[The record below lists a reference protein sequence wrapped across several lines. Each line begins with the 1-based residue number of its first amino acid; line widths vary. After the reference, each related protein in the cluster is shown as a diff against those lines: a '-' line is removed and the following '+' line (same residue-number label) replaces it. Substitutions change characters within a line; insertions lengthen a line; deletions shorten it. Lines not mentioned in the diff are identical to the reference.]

1 MMHFSDWRV
10 GTRLG
15 VGFGALI
22 FLIII
27 MGSVA
32 VLNLSGMNRNMAK
45 VIEHEY
51 PLTVDAN
58 ALIDKLNEQ
67 TGSYQTLL
75 LTAGQR
81 NSEALLNTI
90 QNTMG
95 EVSRLMESLDKNL
108 TDPIS
113 RQALANGAAIR
124 ADFLASAARVRQH
137 IASHAQD
144 AATREYIDVMQ
155 PVQKRYEAELVKLI
169 DREDDLMVEAGEQ
182 VKASYQDTRLL
193 MFCLIA
199 AGSVLG
205 IGIAM
210 VMTRS
215 VTRPLGE
222 AVTLANRVAA
232 GDLTSRI
239 EHASKDET
247 GQLLRALDAMNGSL
261 RSIVERV
268 RTGADSISSA
278 TAQIAAGNQDL
289 SSRTE
294 EQASSLEETAASM
307 EQITATVKNNAS
319 SAGEANRLVDG
330 AASLTQQSVSV
341 MSEVSSTMTAISD
354 ASRRIAEIINVIDS
368 IAFQTNILALN
379 AAVEAARAGEQGRGF
394 AVVASEVR
402 NLAQRSATSA
412 KEIKSLI
419 DESVATVGRGSALVS
434 QAENIV
440 RDVGKGTEP
449 VIAIVNEI
457 SQASREQ
464 SDGIDQINVAIA
476 QIDATT
482 QQNAALVEEAAAAA
496 LALREQAAELV
507 GSISHFRTGQTDTA
521 STVRSIRQ
529 LTAVP
534 ATASRPVENQPP
546 TPAYRPAIRPT
557 RNKPL
562 ALSAKSA
569 QETAGN
575 DDDWST
581 F

>member
-1 MMHFSDWRV
+1 MHFSDWRV

-22 FLIII
+22 LLLVI

-32 VLNLSGMNRNMAK
+32 LINLSGMNRSMAY

-58 ALIDKLNEQ
+58 NLIDNLNEQ
-67 TGSYQTLL
+67 TGAYQTLV
-75 LTAGQR
+75 LTSNRGTSQDQ
-81 NSEALLNTI
+81 LNTI
-90 QNTMG
+90 QGTI
-95 EVSRLMESLDKNL
+95 SRISALMESLDKSL
-108 TDPIS
+108 TDPRS
-113 RQALANGAAIR
+113 RQALANAVAIR
-124 ADFLASAARVRQH
+124 AAFLESGTRIRAHVASR
-137 IASHAQD
+137 AQD
-144 AATREYIDVMQ
+144 AATQEYLQGMKPLQD
-155 PVQKRYEAELVKLI
+155 RYEEEVVKLI
-169 DREDDLMVEAGEQ
+169 ERENELMLAAGAQ
-182 VKASYQDTRLL
+182 VKESYQETQMI
-193 MFCLIA
+193 MFTLIL
-199 AGSVLG
+199 AGGILG
-205 IGIAM
+205 IGIAFF
-210 VMTRS
+210 MTRS

-222 AVTLANRVAA
+222 AVALANRVAA
-232 GDLTSRI
+232 GDLTSQI

-247 GQLLRALDAMNGSL
+247 GQLLRALDAMNSSL
-261 RSIVERV
+261 RTIVERV

-464 SDGIDQINVAIA
+464 SDGIDQINIAIA

-496 LALREQAAELV
+496 LSLREQASDLV
-507 GSISHFRTGQTDTA
+507 GSIAHFRTGQTNTA
-521 STVRSIRQ
+521 STARPIRH

-534 ATASRPVENQPP
+534 AAASRPVENQPP
-546 TPAYRPAIRPT
+546 TPAHSPAIRPT

-562 ALSAKSA
+562 ALSAKSS

>member
-22 FLIII
+22 FLLVV
-27 MGSVA
+27 MGSIA
-32 VLNLSGMNRNMAK
+32 ILSLSGMNRNMEYVVEK
-45 VIEHEY
+45 QY

-67 TGSYQTLL
+67 TSAYQTLL
-75 LTAGQR
+75 LTAGKG
-81 NSEALLNTI
+81 NAESLFGTI
-90 QNTMG
+90 QTTMG
-95 EVSRLMESLDKNL
+95 EISRLMESFDKVL

-113 RQALANGAAIR
+113 RQALENATALR
-124 ADFLASAARVRQH
+124 VDFLASGSRVRQLVT
-137 IASHAQD
+137 SYDTD
-144 AATREYIDVMQ
+144 AAINEYTDVMR
-155 PVQKRYEAELVKLI
+155 PVQKRYEMEVLKLI
-169 DREDDLMVEAGEQ
+169 DREDDLMVEAGADARE
-182 VKASYQDTRLL
+182 SYQETRLL
-193 MFCLIA
+193 MLSLIV
-199 AGSVLG
+199 AGAILGLG
-205 IGIAM
+205 IAI

-222 AVTLANRVAA
+222 AVALANRVAA

-239 EHASKDET
+239 EHASRDET
-247 GQLLRALDAMNGSL
+247 GQLLRALGAMNDSL
-261 RSIVERV
+261 RSIVENV

-330 AASLTQQSVSV
+330 ASSLTQQSINV
-341 MSEVSSTMTAISD
+341 MSEVSSTMTAISQS
-354 ASRRIAEIINVIDS
+354 SRRMAEIISVIDS

-412 KEIKSLI
+412 KEIKNLI
-419 DESVATVGRGSALVS
+419 DESVATVGRGSALVT
-434 QAENIV
+434 QAEDIV
-440 RDVGKGTEP
+440 RDVGKSTEP

-476 QIDATT
+476 QIDTTT

-496 LALREQAAELV
+496 MSLREQAAELV
-507 GSISHFRTGQTDTA
+507 SSISHFRTGQSTA
-521 STVRSIRQ
+521 A
-529 LTAVP
+529 LTARQTPRLVAVP
-534 ATASRPVENQPP
+534 SSPSSLTENQPQAQAHAP
-546 TPAYRPAIRPT
+546 RVRPT
-557 RNKPL
+557 RSKPL
-562 ALSAKSA
+562 ALAAASPK
-569 QETAGN
+569 ETAGN